1 MFPANVY
8 AARAGLSIGDAPVTP
23 LVPRAV
29 LQVVFLAATLAAG
42 FGTSRERNDAT
53 RRRGGRNTPHA
64 SAHST

>member
-29 LQVVFLAATLAAG
+29 LQVVFLATA
-42 FGTSRERNDAT
+42 
-53 RRRGGRNTPHA
+53 RGGVRHVPRKERRNPA
-64 SAHST
+64 PWGP